1 MRFLTKKSVMILTL
15 AVFVGFVVG
24 WTFFTD
30 TENANIP
37 TTSVKRGPVD
47 IKITEVGELRAQDQV
62 TVSALNDKQIIW
74 MVPEGRWVEAGDTL
88 IVLASEKYV
97 ISSGEAKS
105 SLLVAKAELSKALS
119 EVEAQKAKEEAALK
133 NYESLPELAEK
144 GFVMESEVEQARL
157 AYMELKSKTMS
168 FQASVDAARANV
180 ERAARAHAQEQ
191 RKLHEG
197 VYVAPRAGL
206 VVYATLG
213 DAENAKKISLGMTPF
228 EGMDLMYL
236 PDISSMRVDAEIN
249 EVDLSRIEVGQA
261 VKIRLDAYPDTV
273 FSGEIHTIANLAKN
287 KVSRITRRA
296 TSAKVFDVEIKVL
309 DSDVRLKPGLTA
321 TVDILVNE
329 YEDALHIPLE
339 TVFLNEQ
346 DQPVVYVKREEEFE
360 NEPIKGAVDFLNFVV
375 EYTKHLRKGKKIEAQ
390 PVVLSESNDRVV
402 VVTGGLQEG
411 DEILLGQPAS

>member
-1 MRFLTKKSVMILTL
+1 
-15 AVFVGFVVG
+15 
-24 WTFFTD
+24 
-30 TENANIP
+30 
-37 TTSVKRGPVD
+37 
-47 IKITEVGELRAQDQV
+47 
-62 TVSALNDKQIIW
+62 
-74 MVPEGRWVEAGDTL
+74 
-88 IVLASEKYV
+88 
-97 ISSGEAKS
+97 
-105 SLLVAKAELSKALS
+105 
-119 EVEAQKAKEEAALK
+119 
-133 NYESLPELAEK
+133 
-144 GFVMESEVEQARL
+144 MESEVEQARL